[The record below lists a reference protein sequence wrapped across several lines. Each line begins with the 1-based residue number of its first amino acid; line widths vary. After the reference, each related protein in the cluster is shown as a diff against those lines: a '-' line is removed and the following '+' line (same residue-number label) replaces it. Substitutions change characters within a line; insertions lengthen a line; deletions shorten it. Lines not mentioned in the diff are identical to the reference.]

1 MYKIWKSSTNTEYN
15 AEITYEVGSGNWGD
29 ILTVVEVIAPIFSVT
44 QNVELSP
51 YQINMASLNVVP
63 EDNSVAGLFGG
74 LDLLLVSTDQSDY
87 YVPSFDVDQIGNMP
101 VTEGYNI
108 FLNGGDNQMLTAEGL
123 PVDANLP
130 VSLESFRMN
139 ILPYLPQDCMPTDV
153 VFAGYEESLLIVKS
167 DDSEYYVPSFGV
179 MTLSEMCPGEGY
191 GVFLNGADGLEFTYP
206 MGGFSRNISASLEEY
221 KVATRTDNVT
231 ITGESHLFIIES
243 IEGAQVGD
251 QLRAYDNND
260 KLVGSINIVQEHLS
274 GDHVIDLVVHKE
286 VDLSAYGG
294 SVIDGCSNSLITL
307 KLYNAIEDTEYNVS
321 TDISGSC
328 SDSNIEELSV
338 LGKAV
343 VGEED
348 IILTSFKLQQNYPNP
363 FNPTTTINFN
373 VQVDGIVTLKIYDIT
388 GRLVKTLVNNEFKS
402 SGNANG
408 YDVMWDG
415 TDNFGVG
422 VSAGLYL
429 YNLQSTDMNV
439 TKKMIYMK

>member
-1 MYKIWKSSTNTEYN
+1 MFFSKKLKKFKNIKHCFFSRKNGFSK
-15 AEITYEVGSGNWGD
+15 GN
-29 ILTVVEVIAPIFSVT
+29 
-44 QNVELSP
+44 
-51 YQINMASLNVVP
+51 YRSLNC
-63 EDNSVAGLFGG
+63 GLG
-74 LDLLLVSTDQSDY
+74 S
-87 YVPSFDVDQIGNMP
+87 
-101 VTEGYNI
+101 
-108 FLNGGDNQMLTAEGL
+108 
-123 PVDANLP
+123 
-130 VSLESFRMN
+130 
-139 ILPYLPQDCMPTDV
+139 
-153 VFAGYEESLLIVKS
+153 
-167 DDSEYYVPSFGV
+167 
-179 MTLSEMCPGEGY
+179 
-191 GVFLNGADGLEFTYP
+191 
-206 MGGFSRNISASLEEY
+206 
-221 KVATRTDNVT
+221 
-231 ITGESHLFIIES
+231 
-243 IEGAQVGD
+243 
-251 QLRAYDNND
+251 ND
-260 KLVGSINIVQEHLS
+260 K
-274 GDHVIDLVVHKE
+274 KE
-286 VDLSAYGG
+286 TVLKNLAYV
-294 SVIDGCSNSLITL
+294 SKKIGCKNNSLITL

-429 YNLQSTDMNV
+429 YNLQSADMNV

>member
-1 MYKIWKSSTNTEYN
+1 
-15 AEITYEVGSGNWGD
+15 
-29 ILTVVEVIAPIFSVT
+29 
-44 QNVELSP
+44 
-51 YQINMASLNVVP
+51 
-63 EDNSVAGLFGG
+63 
-74 LDLLLVSTDQSDY
+74 
-87 YVPSFDVDQIGNMP
+87 MP
-101 VTEGYNI
+101 VTEGCNI
-108 FLNGGDNQMLTAEGL
+108 FINGGDIQILTVEGL
-123 PVDANLP
+123 PVDTNLS

-139 ILPYLPQDCMPTDV
+139 ILPYLPQDCMPTDA

-191 GVFLNGADGLEFTYP
+191 GVFLNGADGIDFTYP
-206 MGGFSRNISASLEEY
+206 MGGFSRNMSASMEEY
-221 KVATRTDNVT
+221 KVATRTDNVNV
-231 ITGESHLFIIES
+231 TGESHLFIIES

-286 VDLSAYGG
+286 VDLGAYGG
-294 SVIDGCSNSLITL
+294 PVIDGCSNSLLTL
-307 KLYNAIEDTEYNVS
+307 KLYNAVEDTEYNVS
-321 TDISGSC
+321 TDSSGSC
-328 SDSNIEELSV
+328 SDSDIDELSV

-348 IILTSFKLQQNYPNP
+348 IIVTSFKLQQNYPNP

-388 GRLVKTLVNNEFKS
+388 GRLVKTLINNEFKS
-402 SGNANG
+402 AGNTKG

-415 TDNFGVG
+415 KDNFGVG

-429 YNLQSTDMNV
+429 YNLQSADMNV